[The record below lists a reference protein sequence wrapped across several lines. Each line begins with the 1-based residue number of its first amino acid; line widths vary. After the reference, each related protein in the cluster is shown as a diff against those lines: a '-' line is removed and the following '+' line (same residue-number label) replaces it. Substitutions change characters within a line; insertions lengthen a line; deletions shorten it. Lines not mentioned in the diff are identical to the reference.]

1 MQIVEKLGYAKFGIC
16 WKEVEDSKLLLDFE
30 PIIKEFNLNTQPF
43 VLEHWQA
50 KPHGLRK
57 WGLYCASSDNYYS
70 VDADSIRT
78 GFNLKIA
85 KLQIDE
91 KIHQT
96 RPTAVVHY
104 GNARVNNLNGIYYIS

>member
-1 MQIVEKLGYAKFGIC
+1 LGYGKFKSH
-16 WKEVEDSKLLLDFE
+16 WEEVKDSELVLDFL
-30 PIIKEFNLNTQPF
+30 PIIDKFSLNTEPF

-70 VDADSIRT
+70 VEADYIKV
-78 GFNLKIA
+78 GFNLKIS

-91 KIHQT
+91 RLYQT
-96 RPTAVVHY
+96 RPTAVVLY
-104 GNARVNNLNGIYYIS
+104 SNARVNLLPNSIHYIN